1 MQKCQTWA
9 GLAVGIWLPAG
20 EASSHTNSSGTSC
33 CVCLQ
38 GREKKREQGESRY
51 CLWCF
56 SFAAGEGLSCVRL
69 GLLVIF
75 CRGDH
80 IRKSSHPS
88 LCQWWASLSWS
99 SAWLAQLNAS
109 QTASHGDAS
118 VPHLCLWVLSMGRLW
133 WSLWVRITEVHAHG
147 ALQGPFLIDR
157 VVGAFPLSLQWV
169 LREGWGTWQGN
180 CSCLQPWILVT
191 E

>member
-20 EASSHTNSSGTSC
+20 EASSHANSSGTSC

-38 GREKKREQGESRY
+38 GREKKREEGESRY

-80 IRKSSHPS
+80 IRKSSPS
-88 LCQWWASLSWS
+88 QLMPTVTQPLLIVSVAGTIECKPDCLSWRRV
-99 SAWLAQLNAS
+99 SASPLPVSPLHGKVVMESLGKGEGGACRWGFARTFPNWQRSWRISFKPSVGIEGRMGGLAVKLLLPA
-109 QTASHGDAS
+109 
-118 VPHLCLWVLSMGRLW
+118 
-133 WSLWVRITEVHAHG
+133 
-147 ALQGPFLIDR
+147 AL
-157 VVGAFPLSLQWV
+157 
-169 LREGWGTWQGN
+169 
-180 CSCLQPWILVT
+180 
-191 E
+191 